1 MKKLLFLSILL
12 VCGLSVNAQSYKIIS
27 YEFKNGIMIL
37 KRDGVAIC
45 KSDVNTTY
53 FGNCYVNN
61 ICSYSD
67 RNLTYQLCRLLYFPV
82 NNRDTIIGYTRAQAI
97 DLLNQAVN
105 AKKGNFLGSYK
116 VNGLFVPDTATIGNY
131 YYDTDSALFR
141 VRTEASGWQ
150 SLLPKY

>member
-1 MKKLLFLSILL
+1 MKKLLFVSLL
-12 VCGLSVNAQSYKIIS
+12 FTFVVSANAQSYNIIS
-27 YEFKNGIMIL
+27 YEFNNDLMIL
-37 KRDGVAIC
+37 KRNGVAIC
-45 KSDVNTTY
+45 KSNVNTTY

-67 RNLTYQLCRLLYFPV
+67 RNLTYQLCRLLYFPG
-82 NNRDTIIGYTRAQAI
+82 NNRDTIIGYTRLQAI